1 MVTRTCRECNT
12 SLEGVIERDASLSA
26 LGYKNRDDMAACPN
40 CGAEHTF
47 GVPLDPPTSQPPTC
61 PVCGGRQYPYKLG
74 FHPVV
79 EEGLS
84 LSPVR
89 QRDAE
94 SLYDAALKDLRVHW
108 KCEDCYYFENRTTTG
123 GWKNVVLLG
132 VEHLRGELDA

>member
-1 MVTRTCRECNT
+1 MVTRTCRVCDT
-12 SLEGVIERDASLSA
+12 SLEGVIERDQSLSA
-26 LGYKNRDDMAACPN
+26 LGYKHRDDTAECPN

-47 GVPLDPPTSQPPTC
+47 GVPEDPPTSRPPTC

-74 FHPVV
+74 FYDVV
-79 EEGLS
+79 EEGAS

-89 QRDAE
+89 QSGTD
-94 SLYDAALKDLRVHW
+94 SLYEQALSDLRVHW
-108 KCEDCYYFENRTTTG
+108 KCEDCYYFRNETPTG